1 MKPPERV
8 RRIEIK
14 ARLKRRA
21 FCFVLRRF
29 PVLAPLP
36 FSLHQTTRSNSLRQ
50 HQRPQ
55 VNPLL
60 TLTAQHLALRRVAKR
75 RYSSFIQGLAG
86 APRSNAMSLPDVR
99 PQANL
104 PQANLLSDFALATLS
119 AFDLGLP
126 IAAAIFWL
134 SSYSLSR
141 FPLSAT

>member
-36 FSLHQTTRSNSLRQ
+36 FSLHQTTWNSLRQ

-60 TLTAQHLALRRVAKR
+60 TITAQHLALRRVAKR
-75 RYSSFIQGLAG
+75 RYSSFIRGLAG

-104 PQANLLSDFALATLS
+104 LSEFALATLS
-119 AFDLGLP
+119 AFGLGLP
-126 IAAAIFWL
+126 IAVAIIWI
-134 SSYSLSR
+134 
-141 FPLSAT
+141 